1 MQVLYPDVDF
11 SEQSFCHE
19 YNMKYSRDDESYK
32 KIVQNIFTANFRD
45 HFIKKFSV
53 LSPEEQA
60 PLLAALR

>member
-1 MQVLYPDVDF
+1 MQEVYPDVDF
-11 SEQSFCHE
+11 SEHSFCHE
-19 YNMKYSRDDESYK
+19 YNREYSRDDESYK
-32 KIVQNIFTANFRD
+32 KTVENSFTAKFRA